1 MLCLAIW
8 LIWHLIS
15 FFFFSLIIFHLF
27 SCTVCLVF
35 KVKEGLLF
43 GTICAGL
50 LDYKHRSARSVIFT
64 HNMKIL

>member
-15 FFFFSLIIFHLF
+15 FFFLIIFHLF